1 MLKSVSRL
9 ADYLVKDYARE
20 VTASKLLALE
30 YGKMWYA
37 PLNIIYNPWKEK
49 FRKVCDARAED
60 RGVLF
65 NSKYS

>member
-1 MLKSVSRL
+1 MPKSVSRL

-30 YGKMWYA
+30 YGKVWYT
-37 PLNIIYNPWKEK
+37 PLNIIYDPWKEK
-49 FRKVCDARAED
+49 FRQICDVRAED
-60 RGVLF
+60 RGVLL